1 MFISFEGLD
10 YSGKT
15 TQIQKLKSYF
25 ESKNE
30 SVLVVREPG
39 GSQISESIRDVLLDN
54 KNHAMFNETELLLYA
69 SSRAQLVREY
79 ILPSLEKY
87 DHVIADRF
95 FDSTTVYQGYGRKL
109 DIEFINQLNKF
120 ATNNTEPEIT
130 FYIDIDVNTAYERRK
145 SAGRSDDRIES
156 AGREFFELIRN
167 GYLEIAELID
177 RINVIDGTQSVDE
190 IHIQIIEKL

>member
-1 MFISFEGLD
+1 MFS
-10 YSGKT
+10 
-15 TQIQKLKSYF
+15 
-25 ESKNE
+25 
-30 SVLVVREPG
+30 
-39 GSQISESIRDVLLDN
+39 
-54 KNHAMFNETELLLYA
+54 ETEVLLYA

-109 DIEFINQLNKF
+109 DIDFIKRLNQF
-120 ATNNTEPEIT
+120 ATNNTEPDIT

-156 AGREFFELIRN
+156 AGKEFFENIRN
-167 GYLEIAELID
+167 GYLELTKELE
-177 RINVIDGTQSVDE
+177 RIHLIDGTLNVDDIHNE
-190 IHIQIIEKL
+190 IKKAFR